1 MTLQK
6 VKAQQNLLFSNDI
19 YSGISASSLSPTQT
33 YINPNPWDIQV
44 FSEDTNVYNDY
55 GYVSKQSLLGLTK
68 GNIIAADPKKG
79 ITGTNQA
86 NVFDYYNKDLANL
99 YFSSDVM
106 GPSFSFKTKI
116 GESEFNIGLF
126 TRLRTQTSVL
136 DFDNYFKFQNQDL
149 SRPLEYAVS
158 PFKTNFMN
166 WGELGLNFA
175 TQVFRQSD
183 YKWVFGINLKYEM
196 GFDAYNLQ
204 NNKDLHLSTE
214 VNAEDHDQTT
224 ATNYDI
230 AASYATN
237 YNFETD
243 KYDFKQQGSGF
254 GLDLGL
260 SFINKFPDSEAYDL
274 KVDVNILDVG
284 YVKYNGE
291 NHSFIGDTKVL
302 LDNNPTFDNT
312 KFESIKQYLGLLSS
326 EVYGDPNKSHISN
339 GFKIGLPT
347 SIHLALSK
355 NIRTNQYLSL
365 NWIQRTPI
373 FENSLKRI
381 NALSATYSVQKPAI
395 AYGFSTALYDYKN
408 LQFGAY
414 LRLGPIILGS
424 ENIFPMLFNHKKLHA
439 ANFFIGLKL
448 YPFWDNDFKRHRR
461 AKCNCD

>member
-395 AYGFSTALYDYKN
+395 AYGFYDYKN